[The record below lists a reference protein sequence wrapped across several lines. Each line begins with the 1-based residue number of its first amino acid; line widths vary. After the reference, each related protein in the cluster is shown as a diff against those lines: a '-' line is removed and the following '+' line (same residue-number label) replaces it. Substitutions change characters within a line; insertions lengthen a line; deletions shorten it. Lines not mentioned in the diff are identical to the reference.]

1 MNPLTLLFRLPL
13 LPLQGVIRL
22 AQLIQED
29 VEREMADPSKVRREL
44 EDVEQ
49 AEGSGVISDQQASEL
64 QYEVTAQYLEAR
76 GTGTTVA
83 DDDEG

>member
-1 MNPLTLLFRLPL
+1 MNPLTLLFRLPF
-13 LPLQGVIRL
+13 LPLQAVIRL

-44 EDVEQ
+44 EEVEQ
-49 AEGSGVISDQQASEL
+49 AQASGVISDQQASEL
-64 QYEVTAQYLEAR
+64 QYQVTARYLEAR
-76 GTGTTVA
+76 QRGTTAA